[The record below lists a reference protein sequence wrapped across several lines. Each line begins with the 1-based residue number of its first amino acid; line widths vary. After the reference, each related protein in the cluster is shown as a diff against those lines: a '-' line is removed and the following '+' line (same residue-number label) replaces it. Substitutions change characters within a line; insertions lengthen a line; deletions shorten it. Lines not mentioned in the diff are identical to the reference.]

1 MKERLDQ
8 LEWAK
13 EQIERIKADRKKNK
27 DIRYLDR
34 VRPIANFRDMM
45 ESSCKLYGDTVA
57 IYYKINKSDKEF
69 LSMTYN
75 EYYERIKALGTKLL
89 MLGLKDE
96 KIAIIG
102 ENSYMWG
109 TSYLAVTCGAG
120 VVVPIDRELE
130 YNEIKNIIEATEAS
144 AVIMDSKYK
153 EIFTRMRDEDDVPL
167 KAIIDMNN
175 EVYDE
180 DNDVLS
186 YEALVNEGKKEIE
199 KGNTEYLEAD
209 IDNEKLSIILYTSG
223 TTGVSKGVMLSQKN
237 ICTVIMSAP
246 TYLQIKDG
254 EKFFSVLP
262 IHHTYECTCGFLIPL
277 FEGSSIIYP
286 GGLRYLV
293 QDLQASKPNII
304 LGVPLIFESLISKIW
319 KTARKKGKEKQLKKA
334 IKINNK
340 LKKIGIDLSKK
351 LFKDIVKIFGGQQ
364 RTFVTGGAPITK
376 EVVQSYNAFGINI
389 VQGYGLT
396 EASPIV
402 ALNPDVLPYKG
413 SAGKVLPLVEGKV
426 HNPNAEGIGELCFK
440 GDNIMHGYYKMEDK
454 TAEVLR
460 DGWYH
465 TGDLGYID
473 KDGYVFITGRQKNV
487 IITKNGKNVYPEEI
501 EANLQ
506 MHDVILESFVW
517 SLEGEQGQDST
528 IVATVRVDDEN
539 VENILGSTYTDEMVK
554 DLLWEYVDEYNKKVP
569 LYKKVMKL
577 NYRKE
582 EFIMT
587 TAKKIKRNV
596 DENKRGI

>member
-13 EQIERIKADRKKNK
+13 EQIEKIKADRKKNK

-130 YNEIKNIIEATEAS
+130 YNEIKNIIEATETS

-167 KAIIDMNN
+167 KVIIDMNN

-277 FEGSSIIYP
+277 FEGSSIN
-286 GGLRYLV
+286 LW
-293 QDLQASKPNII
+293 LQ
-304 LGVPLIFESLISKIW
+304 
-319 KTARKKGKEKQLKKA
+319 
-334 IKINNK
+334 
-340 LKKIGIDLSKK
+340 
-351 LFKDIVKIFGGQQ
+351 
-364 RTFVTGGAPITK
+364 
-376 EVVQSYNAFGINI
+376 
-389 VQGYGLT
+389 
-396 EASPIV
+396 
-402 ALNPDVLPYKG
+402 
-413 SAGKVLPLVEGKV
+413 
-426 HNPNAEGIGELCFK
+426 
-440 GDNIMHGYYKMEDK
+440 
-454 TAEVLR
+454 
-460 DGWYH
+460 
-465 TGDLGYID
+465 
-473 KDGYVFITGRQKNV
+473 
-487 IITKNGKNVYPEEI
+487 
-501 EANLQ
+501 
-506 MHDVILESFVW
+506 
-517 SLEGEQGQDST
+517 
-528 IVATVRVDDEN
+528 EN
-539 VENILGSTYTDEMVK
+539 
-554 DLLWEYVDEYNKKVP
+554 
-569 LYKKVMKL
+569 
-577 NYRKE
+577 
-582 EFIMT
+582 
-587 TAKKIKRNV
+587 
-596 DENKRGI
+596 

>member
-13 EQIERIKADRKKNK
+13 EQIEKIKADRKKNK

-130 YNEIKNIIEATEAS
+130 YNEIKNIIEATETS

-286 GGLRYLV
+286 GGL
-293 QDLQASKPNII
+293 D
-304 LGVPLIFESLISKIW
+304 IW
-319 KTARKKGKEKQLKKA
+319 
-334 IKINNK
+334 
-340 LKKIGIDLSKK
+340 
-351 LFKDIVKIFGGQQ
+351 F
-364 RTFVTGGAPITK
+364 RTFRHRNPIL
-376 EVVQSYNAFGINI
+376 SSGF
-389 VQGYGLT
+389 L
-396 EASPIV
+396 
-402 ALNPDVLPYKG
+402 
-413 SAGKVLPLVEGKV
+413 
-426 HNPNAEGIGELCFK
+426 
-440 GDNIMHGYYKMEDK
+440 
-454 TAEVLR
+454 
-460 DGWYH
+460 
-465 TGDLGYID
+465 
-473 KDGYVFITGRQKNV
+473 
-487 IITKNGKNVYPEEI
+487 
-501 EANLQ
+501 
-506 MHDVILESFVW
+506 
-517 SLEGEQGQDST
+517 
-528 IVATVRVDDEN
+528 
-539 VENILGSTYTDEMVK
+539 
-554 DLLWEYVDEYNKKVP
+554 
-569 LYKKVMKL
+569 
-577 NYRKE
+577 
-582 EFIMT
+582 
-587 TAKKIKRNV
+587 
-596 DENKRGI
+596 

>member
-13 EQIERIKADRKKNK
+13 EQIEKIKADRKKNK

-277 FEGSSIIYP
+277 FEGSSIICP

-413 SAGKVLPLVEGKV
+413 AAGKILPLVEGKV

>member
-1 MKERLDQ
+1 M
-8 LEWAK
+8 
-13 EQIERIKADRKKNK
+13 
-27 DIRYLDR
+27 
-34 VRPIANFRDMM
+34 
-45 ESSCKLYGDTVA
+45 
-57 IYYKINKSDKEF
+57 
-69 LSMTYN
+69 
-75 EYYERIKALGTKLL
+75 
-89 MLGLKDE
+89 
-96 KIAIIG
+96 
-102 ENSYMWG
+102 
-109 TSYLAVTCGAG
+109 
-120 VVVPIDRELE
+120 
-130 YNEIKNIIEATEAS
+130 
-144 AVIMDSKYK
+144 
-153 EIFTRMRDEDDVPL
+153 
-167 KAIIDMNN
+167 
-175 EVYDE
+175 
-180 DNDVLS
+180 
-186 YEALVNEGKKEIE
+186 
-199 KGNTEYLEAD
+199 
-209 IDNEKLSIILYTSG
+209 
-223 TTGVSKGVMLSQKN
+223 
-237 ICTVIMSAP
+237 
-246 TYLQIKDG
+246 
-254 EKFFSVLP
+254 
-262 IHHTYECTCGFLIPL
+262 
-277 FEGSSIIYP
+277 
-286 GGLRYLV
+286 
-293 QDLQASKPNII
+293 
-304 LGVPLIFESLISKIW
+304 IFESLISKIW

-440 GDNIMHGYYKMEDK
+440 GDNIMQGYYKMEDK
-454 TAEVLR
+454 TAEVLK

-473 KDGYVFITGRQKNV
+473 KNDYVFITGRQKNV

-539 VENILGSTYTDEMVK
+539 VENILGNTYTDEMVK

>member
-13 EQIERIKADRKKNK
+13 EQIEKIKADRKKNK

-130 YNEIKNIIEATEAS
+130 YNEIKNIIEATETS

-167 KAIIDMNN
+167 KVIIDMNN

-262 IHHTYECTCGFLIPL
+262 IYHTYECTCGFLIPL
-277 FEGSSIIYP
+277 FKDSSIIYP

-413 SAGKVLPLVEGKV
+413 AAGKILPLVEGKV

-506 MHDVILESFVW
+506 MYDVILESFVW

-539 VENILGSTYTDEMVK
+539 VENILGNTYTDEMVK